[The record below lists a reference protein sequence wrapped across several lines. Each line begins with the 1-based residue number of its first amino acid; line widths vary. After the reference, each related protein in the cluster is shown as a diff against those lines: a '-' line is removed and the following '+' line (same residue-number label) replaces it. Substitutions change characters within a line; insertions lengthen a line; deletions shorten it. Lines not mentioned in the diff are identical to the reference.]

1 MSWTL
6 FQDIYNKKKK
16 RDSSDIYVV
25 AYLSW
30 SDLETYSG
38 TCQTSMMKLSAKIVF
53 GKKVDRA
60 EKTSAI

>member
-1 MSWTL
+1 M
-6 FQDIYNKKKK
+6 
-16 RDSSDIYVV
+16 V

-38 TCQTSMMKLSAKIVF
+38 TYQTSMMKLSAKIVF